1 MLPRPFMSGCPVK
14 NLAGDIRE
22 SGERQAPWWTPDRH
36 ADRQPFLTA
45 RGKIRGF
52 VRHFFAGAGFTE
64 VECGL
69 LQAAPC
75 AETHLHGF
83 STRRTRGDGTEEV
96 LWLPTSPELQ
106 AKRLLAAGE
115 TKIYD
120 LARAFR
126 NREESAI
133 HAPEFTMLEWYRA
146 NEPYQSVI
154 DDTLAIVRG
163 AAGAIGAKRLKHR
176 GSVADPEADAVR
188 LTLAEGFERF
198 ASIDLLRFV
207 SANGATDRDGLA
219 AAATGAGVQVASGDS
234 WSDIF
239 TRVMAERVEPGLDP
253 SRLTVL
259 YEYPAPEA
267 ALARRSVQDARVA
280 ERFELYACGVE
291 LANGF
296 GELTD
301 ADEQRRRWV
310 ASMEAKKAI
319 YGEDYPVDE
328 DFLAALALMP
338 PASGV
343 ALGFDRLVMLCT
355 GASRIGQVIWTP
367 LE

>member
-1 MLPRPFMSGCPVK
+1 MK
-14 NLAGDIRE
+14 NSAGDTG
-22 SGERQAPWWTPDRH
+22 SAAPRQARWWAKDRH
-36 ADRQPFLTA
+36 ADRRPFLTA
-45 RGKIRGF
+45 RAEIRRF
-52 VRHFFAGAGFTE
+52 VRNYFAREGFTE

-83 STRRTRGDGTEEV
+83 ATERVKADGTRET

-133 HAPEFTMLEWYRA
+133 HASEFTMLEWYRA
-146 NEPYQSVI
+146 GDTYEVTI
-154 DDTLAIVRG
+154 ADTLALVRG
-163 AAGAIGAKRLKHR
+163 AAAAVGARALSHR
-176 GSVADPEADAVR
+176 GREADPAAAETR
-188 LTLAEGFERF
+188 LTLAEAFRLHAG
-198 ASIDLLRFV
+198 IDLLAFV
-207 SANGATDRDGLA
+207 DAEGATDRDGFARSA
-219 AAATGAGVQVASGDS
+219 AAAGVVVAEDDT
-234 WSDIF
+234 WSDVF
-239 TRVMAERVEPGLDP
+239 TRVMAEKIEPALDP

-267 ALARRSVQDARVA
+267 ALARRAAHDRRVA
-280 ERFELYACGVE
+280 ERFEVYACGVE

-301 ADEQRRRWV
+301 AAEQRARWI
-310 ASMEAKKAI
+310 AAMAEKERL
-319 YGEDYPVDE
+319 YGEHYPVDE
-328 DFLAALALMP
+328 DFLNAVAAMP

>member
-1 MLPRPFMSGCPVK
+1 MR
-14 NLAGDIRE
+14 D
-22 SGERQAPWWTPDRH
+22 
-36 ADRQPFLTA
+36 
-45 RGKIRGF
+45 
-52 VRHFFAGAGFTE
+52 FFAQEGFTE

-69 LQAAPC
+69 LQAAPS

-83 STRRTRGDGTEEV
+83 ATERVRGDGTRET

-126 NREESAI
+126 NREESPL
-133 HAPEFTMLEWYRA
+133 HASEFTMLEWYRA
-146 NEPYQSVI
+146 HAPYEDVI
-154 DDTLAIVRG
+154 ADTLAIVRG
-163 AAGAIGAKRLKHR
+163 AAEAAGASRLSHRAKDC
-176 GSVADPEADAVR
+176 DPAAEEER
-188 LTLAEGFERF
+188 LTLAEAFDRF
-198 ASIDLLRFV
+198 AAIDLLALV
-207 SANGATDRDGLA
+207 DAAGATDREGFA
-219 AAATGAGVQVASGDS
+219 AAAGAAGVSVAADDT
-234 WSDIF
+234 WPDIF
-239 TRVMAERVEPGLDP
+239 TRVMAERIEPALDP
-253 SRLTVL
+253 ARLTIL
-259 YEYPAPEA
+259 CEYPAPEA
-267 ALARRSVQDARVA
+267 ALARRSPHDARVA

-301 ADEQRRRWV
+301 AAEQRTRWIAAMDEKRR
-310 ASMEAKKAI
+310 I

-328 DFLAALALMP
+328 DFLSALELVP
-338 PASGV
+338 PSSGV

>member
-1 MLPRPFMSGCPVK
+1 MK
-14 NLAGDIRE
+14 NSAGDTQ
-22 SGERQAPWWTPDRH
+22 SAAQRQARWWTPEAH
-36 ADRQPFLTA
+36 ADRRPFLAA

-52 VRHFFAGAGFTE
+52 VRDFFAKAGFTE

-83 STRRTRGDGTEEV
+83 STERVRADGSAET
-96 LWLPTSPELQ
+96 LWLPTSPELM

-115 TKIYD
+115 TRIYD

-126 NREESAI
+126 NREESPT
-133 HAPEFTMLEWYRA
+133 HASEFTMLEWYRA
-146 NEPYQSVI
+146 HAPYEEVI
-154 DDTLAIVRG
+154 DDTLNIVRG
-163 AAGAIGAKRLKHR
+163 AAAAAGAVQLSHR
-176 GSVADPEADAVR
+176 GRLADPAAQVER
-188 LTLAEGFERF
+188 LTLAEAFARF
-198 ASIDLLRFV
+198 ADIDLLAFV
-207 SANGATDRDGLA
+207 EAGGATDREGFA
-219 AAATGAGVQVASGDS
+219 AAAGAAGVRVAADDG

-253 SRLTVL
+253 SRLTIL
-259 YEYPAPEA
+259 CEYPAPEA
-267 ALARRSVQDARVA
+267 ALARRAPHDARVA

-301 ADEQRRRWV
+301 AAEQRARWI
-310 ASMEAKKAI
+310 AAMAEKKRL
-319 YGEDYPVDE
+319 YGEAYPVDE
-328 DFLAALALMP
+328 DFLAALELMP

>member
-1 MLPRPFMSGCPVK
+1 MK
-14 NLAGDIRE
+14 NSAGDTQ
-22 SGERQAPWWTPDRH
+22 SGADRQARWWTPERH
-36 ADRQPFLTA
+36 ADRRPFLEG
-45 RGKIRGF
+45 RGKIRRF
-52 VRHFFAGAGFTE
+52 VRDFFQREGFTE

-83 STRRTRGDGTEEV
+83 STERVRTGGNSET
-96 LWLPTSPELQ
+96 LWLPTSPELM

-115 TKIYD
+115 TRIYD

-126 NREESAI
+126 NREESHI
-133 HAPEFTMLEWYRA
+133 HASEFTMLEWYRA
-146 NEPYQSVI
+146 HAPYETVI
-154 DDTLAIVRG
+154 TDTLALVRG
-163 AAGAIGAKRLKHR
+163 AAVAAGASRLSHR
-176 GSVADPEADAVR
+176 GKDADPEAQEER
-188 LTLAEGFERF
+188 LTLAEAFDRF
-198 ASIDLLRFV
+198 AGIDLL
-207 SANGATDRDGLA
+207 ALLDADGATDREGFAVA
-219 AAATGAGVQVASGDS
+219 AGAAGVSVAADDG

-239 TRVMAERVEPGLDP
+239 TRVMAEKIEPALDP
-253 SRLTVL
+253 ARLTIL
-259 YEYPAPEA
+259 CEYPAPEA
-267 ALARRSVQDARVA
+267 ALARRSPHDARVA

-301 ADEQRRRWV
+301 AAEQRARWI
-310 ASMEAKKAI
+310 AAMAAKERL
-319 YGEDYPVDE
+319 YGEVYPVDE
-328 DFLAALALMP
+328 DFLDALALMP

>member
-1 MLPRPFMSGCPVK
+1 MK
-14 NLAGDIRE
+14 NSAGDTQ
-22 SGERQAPWWTPDRH
+22 SAAQRQARWWTPEAH
-36 ADRQPFLTA
+36 ADRRPFLAA
-45 RGKIRGF
+45 RAKIRGF
-52 VRHFFAGAGFTE
+52 VREFFAAEGFTE

-83 STRRTRGDGTEEV
+83 STERVRGDGTRET
-96 LWLPTSPELQ
+96 LWLPTSPELM

-115 TKIYD
+115 SRIYD

-126 NREESAI
+126 NREESPL
-133 HAPEFTMLEWYRA
+133 HASEFTMLEWYRA
-146 NEPYQSVI
+146 HAPYEDVI
-154 DDTLAIVRG
+154 DDTLKIVRG
-163 AAGAIGAKRLKHR
+163 AAEAAGAARLSHR
-176 GSVADPEADAVR
+176 GRDADPALHEER
-188 LTLAEGFERF
+188 LTLAEAFDRHAG
-198 ASIDLLRFV
+198 IDLLALV
-207 SANGATDRDGLA
+207 DAGGATDREGFAVA
-219 AAATGAGVQVASGDS
+219 AEVAGVRIAADDT

-239 TRVMAERVEPGLDP
+239 TRVMAEKVEPALDP
-253 SRLTVL
+253 ARLTVL

-267 ALARRSVQDARVA
+267 ALARRAPHDPRVA

-301 ADEQRRRWV
+301 AAEQRARWI
-310 ASMEAKKAI
+310 AAMEAKTRI

-328 DFLAALALMP
+328 DFLAALELMP

-367 LE
+367 LA

>member
-1 MLPRPFMSGCPVK
+1 MK
-14 NLAGDIRE
+14 NSAGDTG
-22 SGERQAPWWTPDRH
+22 SAAPRQARWWDQGRH
-36 ADRQPFLTA
+36 ADRRPFLIA
-45 RGKIRGF
+45 RAEIRRF
-52 VRHFFAGAGFTE
+52 VREYFAREGFTE

-83 STRRTRGDGTEEV
+83 ATERVKGDGTRET

-115 TKIYD
+115 RRIYD

-126 NREESAI
+126 NGEESAI

-146 NEPYQSVI
+146 EEPYAAVI
-154 DDTLAIVRG
+154 ADTLALIRG
-163 AAGAIGAKRLKHR
+163 AAVAVGATKLSHR
-176 GSVADPEADAVR
+176 GREANPAATEDR
-188 LTLAEGFERF
+188 LTLAEAFQRHAG
-198 ASIDLLRFV
+198 IDLLAFV
-207 SANGATDRDGLA
+207 DADGATDRDGFARA
-219 AAATGAGVQVASGDS
+219 AAAAGVAVAADDG

-239 TRVMAERVEPGLDP
+239 TRVMAERVEPALDP

-267 ALARRSVQDARVA
+267 ALARRAAHDRRVA
-280 ERFELYACGVE
+280 ERFEVYACGVE

-301 ADEQRRRWV
+301 AVEQRARWI
-310 ASMEAKKAI
+310 AAMAEKARL
-319 YGEDYPVDE
+319 YGEHYPVDE
-328 DFLAALALMP
+328 DFLEAVGAMP

>member
-1 MLPRPFMSGCPVK
+1 MK
-14 NLAGDIRE
+14 NSARDIR
-22 SGERQAPWWTPDRH
+22 SGPASQAPWWTPDSH
-36 ADRQPFLTA
+36 ADRRPFLAA
-45 RGKIRGF
+45 RGKIRSF
-52 VRHFFAGAGFTE
+52 VRKFFADDGFTE

-83 STRRTRGDGTEEV
+83 ATERVRGDGEREA
-96 LWLPTSPELQ
+96 LWLPTSPEFQ

-115 TKIYD
+115 TRIYD

-126 NREESAI
+126 NRETSPL
-133 HAPEFTMLEWYRA
+133 HASEFTMLEWYRA
-146 NEPYQSVI
+146 HAPYQDVI
-154 DDTLAIVRG
+154 SDTLAIVRG
-163 AAGAIGAKRLKHR
+163 AAEAASATRLSHR
-176 GSVADPEADAVR
+176 GRDCDPGAAEVR
-188 LTLAEGFERF
+188 LTLAEAFTRF
-198 ASIDLLRFV
+198 AGIDLLALV
-207 SANGATDRDGLA
+207 DEAGETDRAGFA
-219 AAATGAGVQVASGDS
+219 AAAGAAGVQVAADDG

-239 TRVMAERVEPGLDP
+239 TRVMAERVEPALDP
-253 SRLTVL
+253 ARLTIL

-267 ALARRSVQDARVA
+267 ALARRAPHDGRVA

-301 ADEQRRRWV
+301 AAEQRARWIAAMAEKRR
-310 ASMEAKKAI
+310 I
-319 YGEDYPVDE
+319 YGDDYPVDE
-328 DFLAALALMP
+328 DFLRALELVP
-338 PASGV
+338 PSSGV

>member
-1 MLPRPFMSGCPVK
+1 
-14 NLAGDIRE
+14 
-22 SGERQAPWWTPDRH
+22 
-36 ADRQPFLTA
+36 
-45 RGKIRGF
+45 
-52 VRHFFAGAGFTE
+52 VRRFFDEAGFTE

-83 STRRTRGDGTEEV
+83 PTERVRADGTAET
-96 LWLPTSPELQ
+96 LWLPTSPELM

-146 NEPYQSVI
+146 RETYDVAI
-154 DDTLAIVRG
+154 ADTLAIIRG
-163 AAGAIGAKRLKHR
+163 AAEAAGTARLSHR
-176 GSVADPEADAVR
+176 GREADPATEAVR
-188 LTLAEGFERF
+188 LTLAEAFLEF
-198 ASIDLLRFV
+198 AGIDLLGFV
-207 SANGATDRDGLA
+207 ADDGAARDRDGFA
-219 AAATGAGVQVASGDS
+219 AAAANAGIQIAADDG
-234 WSDIF
+234 WGDIF
-239 TRVMAERVEPGLDP
+239 TRVMAERVEPVLDP

-267 ALARRSVQDARVA
+267 ALARRAAHDRRVA
-280 ERFELYACGVE
+280 ERFEVYACGVE

-301 ADEQRRRWV
+301 AAEQRARWV
-310 ASMEAKKAI
+310 AAMDAKLAI
-319 YGEDYPVDE
+319 YGERYPVDE

-338 PASGV
+338 PTSGV

>member
-1 MLPRPFMSGCPVK
+1 MKNSAGDTGSTAPRQARWWSPEAHEDRRPF
-14 NLAGDIRE
+14 LRARTEIR
-22 SGERQAPWWTPDRH
+22 R
-36 ADRQPFLTA
+36 
-45 RGKIRGF
+45 F
-52 VRHFFAGAGFTE
+52 VRDFFAREGFTE

-83 STRRTRGDGTEEV
+83 ATERQKADGTRET

-126 NREESAI
+126 NGEESAI
-133 HAPEFTMLEWYRA
+133 HASEFTMLEWYRA
-146 NEPYQSVI
+146 NAPYESVI
-154 DDTLAIVRG
+154 ADTLALARG
-163 AAGAIGAKRLKHR
+163 AAAAVGAVRLSHR
-176 GSVADPEADAVR
+176 GREAVPAAAER
-188 LTLAEGFERF
+188 LTLAEAF
-198 ASIDLLRFV
+198 ARHAGIGLLDFV
-207 SANGATDRDGLA
+207 DAAGATDRNGFA
-219 AAATGAGVQVASGDS
+219 RAATAAGIAVAADDG

-239 TRVMAERVEPGLDP
+239 TRVMAEKVEPGLDP

-267 ALARRSVQDARVA
+267 ALARRAPHDRRVA
-280 ERFELYACGVE
+280 ERFEVYACGVE

-301 ADEQRRRWV
+301 AAEQRARWI
-310 ASMEAKKAI
+310 AAMAEKERL
-319 YGEDYPVDE
+319 YGERYPVDE
-328 DFLAALALMP
+328 DFLAAVGAMP

>member
-1 MLPRPFMSGCPVK
+1 MSGCPVK
-14 NLAGDIRE
+14 NSAGDIRE
-22 SGERQAPWWTPDRH
+22 SGERQAPWWAPDAH
-36 ADRQPFLTA
+36 ADRQPFLAA

-52 VRHFFAGAGFTE
+52 VRRFFEAAGFTE

-83 STRRTRGDGTEEV
+83 STERVRGGGGHET

-126 NREESAI
+126 NREESHI
-133 HAPEFTMLEWYRA
+133 HAAEFTMLEWYRA
-146 NEPYQSVI
+146 HEPYETVI
-154 DDTLAIVRG
+154 ADTLAIVRG
-163 AAGAIGAKRLKHR
+163 AADAVGATRLSHR
-176 GSVADPEADAVR
+176 GRETDVAAEVVE
-188 LTLAEGFERF
+188 LTLAEAFQQF
-198 ASIDLLRFV
+198 AGIDLLAFV
-207 SANGATDRDGLA
+207 AADGATDRDGFA
-219 AAATGAGVQVASGDS
+219 AAAEAAGVSVAEDDG

-239 TRVMAERVEPGLDP
+239 TRVMAEKVEPSLDP
-253 SRLTVL
+253 SRLTIL
-259 YEYPAPEA
+259 NEYPAPEA
-267 ALARRSVQDARVA
+267 ALARRAPHDARVA

-301 ADEQRRRWV
+301 AAEQRARWV
-310 ASMEAKKAI
+310 AAMAEKKRL
-319 YGEDYPVDE
+319 YGEVYPVDE
-328 DFLAALALMP
+328 DFLAAVALMP

>member
-1 MLPRPFMSGCPVK
+1 MR
-14 NLAGDIRE
+14 R
-22 SGERQAPWWTPDRH
+22 
-36 ADRQPFLTA
+36 
-45 RGKIRGF
+45 
-52 VRHFFAGAGFTE
+52 FFDEAGFTE

-83 STRRTRGDGTEEV
+83 ATERVKSDGSRET

-115 TKIYD
+115 RRIYD

-126 NREESAI
+126 NGEESPI

-146 NEPYQSVI
+146 EEPYAAVI
-154 DDTLAIVRG
+154 ADTLGLIRG
-163 AAGAIGAKRLKHR
+163 AAAVGARRLSHR
-176 GSVADPEADAVR
+176 GHEADPAAAEER
-188 LTLAEGFERF
+188 LTLAEAFDRHAG
-198 ASIDLLRFV
+198 IDLLAFV
-207 SANGATDRDGLA
+207 DAGGATDRDGFA
-219 AAATGAGVQVASGDS
+219 AAAHAAGVSVAADDG

-239 TRVMAERVEPGLDP
+239 TRVMAEKIEPALDP
-253 SRLTVL
+253 ARLTVL

-267 ALARRSVQDARVA
+267 ALARRAAHDARVA
-280 ERFELYACGVE
+280 ERFEVYACGVE

-301 ADEQRRRWV
+301 AAEQRARWV
-310 ASMEAKKAI
+310 AAMAEKERL
-319 YGEDYPVDE
+319 YGERYPVDE
-328 DFLAALALMP
+328 DFLDAVAAMP

>member
-1 MLPRPFMSGCPVK
+1 M
-14 NLAGDIRE
+14 
-22 SGERQAPWWTPDRH
+22 
-36 ADRQPFLTA
+36 A
-45 RGKIRGF
+45 RGKIRRF
-52 VRHFFAGAGFTE
+52 VRRFFAEAGFTE

-83 STRRTRGDGTEEV
+83 STERVRGDGSRET
-96 LWLPTSPELQ
+96 LWLPTSPELM

-115 TKIYD
+115 TRIYD

-146 NEPYQSVI
+146 REDYAAVI
-154 DDTLAIVRG
+154 ADTVTLVRG
-163 AAGAIGAKRLKHR
+163 AAEAVGAARLRHR
-176 GSVADPEADAVR
+176 GREADPFAAPVR
-188 LTLAEGFERF
+188 LTLAEAFRDF
-198 ASIDLLRFV
+198 AGISLLDFV
-207 SANGATDRDGLA
+207 NADGATDRDGFA
-219 AAATGAGVQVASGDS
+219 AAATRAGVQVASDDG

-239 TRVMAERVEPGLDP
+239 TRVMAEKVEPGLDP
-253 SRLTVL
+253 ARLTIL
-259 YEYPAPEA
+259 YEYPSPEA
-267 ALARRSVQDARVA
+267 ALARRAPHDARVA

-301 ADEQRRRWV
+301 AAEQRARWV
-310 ASMEAKKAI
+310 SAMAAKLAI
-319 YGEDYPVDE
+319 YGERYPVDE
-328 DFLAALALMP
+328 DFLAALELVP
-338 PASGV
+338 PCSGV

>member
-1 MLPRPFMSGCPVK
+1 MSGCPVK
-14 NLAGDIRE
+14 NSAGDTQ
-22 SGERQAPWWTPDRH
+22 SAAQRQARWWTPGTH
-36 ADRQPFLTA
+36 ADRRPFLAA

-52 VRHFFAGAGFTE
+52 VREFFAGEGFTE

-83 STRRTRGDGTEEV
+83 STERVRADGRPEI
-96 LWLPTSPELQ
+96 LWLPTSPELM

-133 HAPEFTMLEWYRA
+133 HASEFTMLEWYRA
-146 NEPYQSVI
+146 HAPYDAVVA
-154 DDTLAIVRG
+154 DTLKIVRG
-163 AAGAIGAKRLKHR
+163 AAEAAGAARLSHR
-176 GSVADPEADAVR
+176 GREADPAAQEER
-188 LTLAEGFERF
+188 LTLAEAFDRF
-198 ASIDLLRFV
+198 AGIDLLALV
-207 SANGATDRDGLA
+207 DASGATDRDGFA
-219 AAATGAGVQVASGDS
+219 AAAQAVGVRVAADDG

-239 TRVMAERVEPGLDP
+239 TRVMAEKVEPGLDP

-259 YEYPAPEA
+259 CEYPAPEA
-267 ALARRSVQDARVA
+267 ALARRAPHDARVA

-301 ADEQRRRWV
+301 AAEQRARWI
-310 ASMEAKKAI
+310 AAMAEKKRL

-328 DFLAALALMP
+328 DFLEALALMP